1 MNSSRQ
7 RGLAA
12 PFALVTG
19 FGALFALGTVAAGL
33 HGRFSPTAV
42 LIAAAAV
49 VTVLSFVAEPL
60 AAIPLAFVG
69 WLTALGF
76 SHPPYGQLRFGG
88 PYTGRAAIVMAVCA
102 LAAGGL
108 GLILRRSADRPILEG
123 VGSDIARQGTGAA
136 PGRGK
141 AGRGAGGRA
150 APEGGS
156 VLARAAYAVGARR
169 AVTGMIVAAV
179 GLPLLTLLLAMARN
193 HLSLTDDLLI
203 YLVAVVGLA
212 VIGGFWP
219 AVIGAASASLLL
231 NWYFTPPL
239 HTFTIDKPDNL
250 LVLLLFVTVAML
262 VSSVVYLAASRAAQA
277 ARSREEARLL
287 LTLAQTVL
295 GGADTPTAVLDHLVA
310 TLGGQAEL
318 LEHVGGRWVRIAAS
332 GGAMD
337 QAAPAT
343 RVDVRTD
350 LALEVSGQPAPI
362 APGLLAGF
370 AAQAAA
376 ALDRERL
383 RTQAAQAEALAEGNR
398 MRTALLAAVS
408 HDLRTPLASIKA
420 SVSSLR
426 QTDVTWTES
435 DQQVLLATIEENA
448 DRLDGLIGNLL
459 DMSRLHTGSLQP
471 FLRPITIDEVAP
483 VALRGLDA
491 PADLRIE
498 VPEGIAMVLA
508 DPGLLERV
516 LANLF
521 SNALDHAPP
530 DMPPVLQAHRERDS
544 VVIEV
549 VDHGPGVPDELKA
562 RIFEPFQRFDEKKV
576 GVGLGLAVAKGFTEA
591 MGGAIVAADTPGGG
605 LTVRIT
611 LPVATAS
618 AGAESMQGAES

>member
-1 MNSSRQ
+1 MTASRQ
-7 RGLAA
+7 RGFAA

-19 FGALFALGTVAAGL
+19 FGALFALGTVAAAL
-33 HGRFSPTAV
+33 HGRFSPTAF

-49 VTVLSFVAEPL
+49 VAVLSFVAEPL
-60 AAIPLAFVG
+60 AAVPLGVVG
-69 WLTALGF
+69 WLSAVGF
-76 SHPPYGQLRFGG
+76 SHPPYGQLRVTG
-88 PYTGRAAIVMAVCA
+88 PYAGRAAIVMAACA
-102 LAAGGL
+102 LGAGGL
-108 GLILRRSADRPILEG
+108 GLLLRRSADRHILIG
-123 VGSDIARQGTGAA
+123 VGSDGRPAGRDGAA
-136 PGRGK
+136 P
-141 AGRGAGGRA
+141 
-150 APEGGS
+150 EHGS
-156 VLARAAYAVGARR
+156 VLSRAAYAVGARR
-169 AVTGMIVAAV
+169 ALSGVLVAAA
-179 GLPLLTLLLAMARN
+179 GLPPLTMLLVLGRP

-203 YLVAVVGLA
+203 YLVAVVALA

-219 AVIGAASASLLL
+219 AVLGAAAASLLL

-239 HTFTIDKPDNL
+239 HTRTIDKPDNL
-250 LVLLLFVTVAML
+250 LALLLFVTVAML
-262 VSSVVYLAASRAAQA
+262 VSSVVHLAASRAGQA

-295 GGADTPTAVLDHLVA
+295 GGADTPAAVLDHLVA
-310 TLGGQAEL
+310 TVGGQAEL
-318 LEHVGGRWVRIAAS
+318 LEHVSGRWVPIGAS
-332 GGAMD
+332 GGTPD

-350 LALEVSGQPAPI
+350 LVLEVSGQPAPI
-362 APGLLAGF
+362 TPGLLAGF

-383 RTQAAQAEALAEGNR
+383 RTQAAQSEALAEGNR

-491 PADLRIE
+491 PADVRIE
-498 VPEGIAMVLA
+498 VPEGMAMLLA

-521 SNALDHAPP
+521 ANALDHSPP
-530 DMPPVLQAHRERDS
+530 DLPPALQAHRERDTI
-544 VVIEV
+544 VVEV
-549 VDHGPGVPDELKA
+549 MDHGPGVPDRLKA
-562 RIFEPFQRFDEKKV
+562 RIFEPFQRFDDKKV

-611 LPVATAS
+611 LPVATA
-618 AGAESMQGAES
+618 GARSMQGAGS

>member
-1 MNSSRQ
+1 MSSSRQ
-7 RGLAA
+7 QGFAA

-19 FGALFALGTVAAGL
+19 FGLLFALGTVAAAL
-33 HGRFSPTAV
+33 HGRISPTAV
-42 LIAAAAV
+42 LIVSAAV
-49 VTVLSFVAEPL
+49 VTVLSFVSEPL
-60 AAIPLAFVG
+60 AAIPLGVVG
-69 WLTALGF
+69 WLCAVGF
-76 SHPPYGQLRFGG
+76 SHPPYGQLRVTG
-88 PYTGRAAIVMAVCA
+88 PFAGRSAVVMAACV
-102 LAAGGL
+102 LAAGSL
-108 GLILRRSADRPILEG
+108 GLLLRQSADRHILEG
-123 VGSDIARQGTGAA
+123 VGSDAGSPGAGTA
-136 PGRGK
+136 PGRDD
-141 AGRGAGGRA
+141 RGPAA
-150 APEGGS
+150 AAQPAPEPGS

-169 AVTGMIVAAV
+169 ALTGMLVAAV
-179 GLPLLTLLLAMARN
+179 GLPLLTVLLALARN

-203 YLVAVVGLA
+203 YLVAVVALA

-219 AVIGAASASLLL
+219 AVLGAASASLLL

-250 LVLLLFVTVAML
+250 LALLLFVTVAML
-262 VSSVVYLAASRAAQA
+262 VSSVVHLAASRAAQA

-350 LALEVSGQPAPI
+350 LALELSGQPAPI

-498 VPEGIAMVLA
+498 VPDGMAMVLA

-521 SNALDHAPP
+521 SNALDHSPP
-530 DMPPVLQAHRERDS
+530 AMPPVLQAHREQDT

-549 VDHGPGVPDELKA
+549 VDHGPGVPDNLKA

-591 MGGAIVAADTPGGG
+591 MGGVIVAADTPGGG
-605 LTVRIT
+605 LTVRVT
-611 LPVATAS
+611 MPVATA
-618 AGAESMQGAES
+618 AAKSMQGAGS

>member
-1 MNSSRQ
+1 MSSSRQ
-7 RGLAA
+7 QGFAA

-19 FGALFALGTVAAGL
+19 FGLLFALGTVTAAL
-33 HGRFSPTAV
+33 HGRVSPTAV
-42 LIAAAAV
+42 LIVSAAV
-49 VTVLSFVAEPL
+49 VTVLSFISEPL
-60 AAIPLAFVG
+60 AAIPLGVVG
-69 WLTALGF
+69 WLSAVGF
-76 SHPPYGQLRFGG
+76 SHPPYGQLRVTG
-88 PYTGRAAIVMAVCA
+88 PFAGRSAIVMGACV

-108 GLILRRSADRPILEG
+108 GLVLRQSADRHILEG
-123 VGSDIARQGTGAA
+123 VGSDAGLPGTA
-136 PGRGK
+136 PGRDGHGL
-141 AGRGAGGRA
+141 AAA
-150 APEGGS
+150 AQPAPEPSS

-169 AVTGMIVAAV
+169 ALTGMLVAAA
-179 GLPLLTLLLAMARN
+179 GLPVLTLLLALARN

-203 YLVAVVGLA
+203 YLVAVVALA

-219 AVIGAASASLLL
+219 AVLGAASAFLLL

-250 LVLLLFVTVAML
+250 LALLLFVTVAML
-262 VSSVVYLAASRAAQA
+262 VSSVVHLAASRAAQA

-295 GGADTPTAVLDHLVA
+295 GGADTPAAVLDHLVA

-318 LEHVGGRWVRIAAS
+318 LEHVGSRWVRIAAS
-332 GGAMD
+332 GGAID

-350 LALEVSGQPAPI
+350 LALDVSGQPAPI
-362 APGLLAGF
+362 TPGLLAGF
-370 AAQAAA
+370 AAQAAS

-498 VPEGIAMVLA
+498 VPDGMAMVLA

-521 SNALDHAPP
+521 TNALDHSPP
-530 DMPPVLQAHRERDS
+530 DMPPVLQAHRVQDT

-549 VDHGPGVPDELKA
+549 VDHGPGVPDKLKA
-562 RIFEPFQRFDEKKV
+562 RIFEPFQRFDDKKV

-605 LTVRIT
+605 LTVRVT
-611 LPVATAS
+611 LPVAV
-618 AGAESMQGAES
+618 AGAESMQGAGS

>member
-1 MNSSRQ
+1 MTSSRQ

-33 HGRFSPTAV
+33 HGRLSPTAV
-42 LIAAAAV
+42 LIVTAAV

-60 AAIPLAFVG
+60 AAIPLGVVG
-69 WLTALGF
+69 WLSAVGF
-76 SHPPYGQLRFGG
+76 SHPPYGQLRLTG
-88 PYTGRAAIVMAVCA
+88 PFAGRSAIVIAACA

-108 GLILRRSADRPILEG
+108 GVLLRRSADRPILEG
-123 VGSDIARQGTGAA
+123 VGSETGPPGSGAV
-136 PGRGK
+136 PGRSK
-141 AGRGAGGRA
+141 AGRGAGGRPA
-150 APEGGS
+150 LEGDS
-156 VLARAAYAVGARR
+156 VLAKAAYAVGTRR
-169 AVTGMIVAAV
+169 ALSGVLAAAV
-179 GLPLLTLLLAMARN
+179 GLPVLTLLLALARH

-203 YLVAVVGLA
+203 YLVAVVALA
-212 VIGGFWP
+212 VFGGFWP
-219 AVIGAASASLLL
+219 AVLGAAAASLLL

-250 LVLLLFVTVAML
+250 LALLLFVTVAML
-262 VSSVVYLAASRAAQA
+262 VSSVVHLAASRAGQA

-287 LTLAQTVL
+287 LALAQTVL
-295 GGADTPTAVLDHLVA
+295 GGADTPAAVLDHLVA
-310 TLGGQAEL
+310 TLGGRAEL
-318 LEHVGGRWVRIAAS
+318 LEFVSGRWVRIAAS
-332 GGAMD
+332 GSAPDGA
-337 QAAPAT
+337 ATT
-343 RVDVRTD
+343 RVSVRTD
-350 LALEVSGQPAPI
+350 LALEVAGQPDPI

-426 QTDVTWTES
+426 QTDVAWTES
-435 DQQVLLATIEENA
+435 DEEALLATIEQNA

-483 VALRGLDA
+483 IALRGLDA
-491 PADLRIE
+491 PANVRFE
-498 VPEGIAMVLA
+498 VPDGMPLVLA

-521 SNALDHAPP
+521 SNALHHSPAAQPP
-530 DMPPVLQAHRERDS
+530 ALQAHRRDDT
-544 VVIEV
+544 VVLEV
-549 VDHGPGVPDELKA
+549 IDHGPGVPDRLKTE
-562 RIFEPFQRFDEKKV
+562 IFEPFRRFDDRKV

-611 LPVATAS
+611 LPVASAT
-618 AGAESMQGAES
+618 AGAEFMQGAES